1 MTLNQLTY
9 FQKIAELEHFS
20 RAAEELNISQPS
32 LSRSIDTLEQ
42 ELGLPLFEKQGRNVI
57 LTKYGRI
64 FLEHAGRILEE
75 VRTAERKM
83 QYLTQNGGHVDIAYV
98 SPLANYYIP
107 HTVRSFLNR
116 PENKTVTFSFSQART
131 SDLIAG
137 LKNDSYDV
145 IFGAYVE
152 DQPSI
157 HFTPILK
164 QQMRIIT
171 SLTHPLAD
179 RESVPFEVLGEY
191 PLIGYDQNSGLG
203 LYTRKLYRQHHI
215 TPSLVIDCPDEY
227 SIAALVAEDFGI
239 ALAADV
245 DTIRDARIRRLS
257 ITGEE
262 IVHTVYMAHMK
273 NKYLIPAANRFLK
286 FVRCMSQT
294 AL

>member
-116 PENKTVTFSFSQART
+116 P
-131 SDLIAG
+131 
-137 LKNDSYDV
+137 
-145 IFGAYVE
+145 
-152 DQPSI
+152 
-157 HFTPILK
+157 
-164 QQMRIIT
+164 
-171 SLTHPLAD
+171 
-179 RESVPFEVLGEY
+179 
-191 PLIGYDQNSGLG
+191 
-203 LYTRKLYRQHHI
+203 
-215 TPSLVIDCPDEY
+215 
-227 SIAALVAEDFGI
+227 
-239 ALAADV
+239 
-245 DTIRDARIRRLS
+245 
-257 ITGEE
+257 
-262 IVHTVYMAHMK
+262 
-273 NKYLIPAANRFLK
+273 
-286 FVRCMSQT
+286 
-294 AL
+294 